1 MNFSIASMD
10 LGSWQVG
17 AGEVFIMP
25 VAGAATETIVAQY
38 SLQFCG
44 SGLTEHARTVSARE
58 EAAHTTALVAYD
70 RRPNA
75 EA

>member
-1 MNFSIASMD
+1 
-10 LGSWQVG
+10 
-17 AGEVFIMP
+17 MP